1 MMNSELLDKNFGVCF
16 PEELDGALDT
26 QQGSA
31 NCCKFN
37 RWGSLIA
44 VGSIDGRVYIF
55 DLITKG
61 VVKSWVCHGYS
72 ITSLSWSRDGRKL
85 LTASNDWSV
94 AIWDVLEGSRIERQ
108 IYGSPVLCAMFNP
121 RFVILHHS
129 PYYFL
134 SLISLNNV
142 VLLPFM
148 LKNKNSHI
156 CFHLVPFCSND
167 KRILVIYLGA
177 NPVLLD
183 LEAKLQTEIKF
194 PEEIDDQSGDVT
206 VGTFDRRGKYIV
218 TGSSKGRIA
227 FYNAQTLEL
236 ITFVKQ
242 NATHQIKNI
251 LLTRRGDFLLTNSQD
266 RIIRTYKLDVLLKK
280 HHGTIVEPL
289 QKLLDII
296 NKVSICVSNDGDY
309 ICGASTKAHSLY
321 IWERNS
327 GSLIKMLHG
336 TKGET
341 LHDVQWHPT
350 RPIILSIANGL
361 VSVWTQAHVENWSA
375 FAPEFTE
382 LEENVKYIEKE
393 SEFDLEDED
402 ADEPTPQTSKEE
414 DDEIVDVVTLK
425 PNAVYCSSDED
436 DDGSMYVT
444 DLTAKQGPLWFL
456 PIAPEIENPEENPA
470 SLFTET
476 EEMTSTLDGESYPGS
491 RKRPATCTA
500 SSVISMRNLTKQ
512 RRVK

>member
-1 MMNSELLDKNFGVCF
+1 MEEFVVKVIREKMMNSELLDKNFGVCF

-121 RFVILHHS
+121 R
-129 PYYFL
+129 
-134 SLISLNNV
+134 
-142 VLLPFM
+142 
-148 LKNKNSHI
+148 
-156 CFHLVPFCSND
+156 ND
-167 KRILVIYLGA
+167 KHILVIYLGA
-177 NPVLLD
+177 SPVLLD

-280 HHGTIVEPL
+280 HRGTIVEPL

-296 NKVSICVSNDGDY
+296 N
-309 ICGASTKAHSLY
+309 
-321 IWERNS
+321 
-327 GSLIKMLHG
+327 
-336 TKGET
+336 KGET

-470 SLFTET
+470 LLFTET
-476 EEMTSTLDGESYPGS
+476 EEMTSTLDGEFYPGG
-491 RKRPATCTA
+491 RKRPATCT
-500 SSVISMRNLTKQ
+500 SSNVMSMRNLNKQ
-512 RRVK
+512 RRIK

>member
-1 MMNSELLDKNFGVCF
+1 MQRECNNWIFRVDSYPAAEFMVKMMNSELLDKNFGICF

-31 NCCKFN
+31 NCCRFN

-44 VGSIDGRVYIF
+44 VGSVDGRVYIF

-94 AIWDVLEGSRIERQ
+94 AVWDVLEGSRIERQ

-121 RFVILHHS
+121 R
-129 PYYFL
+129 
-134 SLISLNNV
+134 
-142 VLLPFM
+142 
-148 LKNKNSHI
+148 
-156 CFHLVPFCSND
+156 ND
-167 KRILVIYLGA
+167 RHILVIYLGA
-177 NPVLLD
+177 SPVLLD

-194 PEEIDDQSGDVT
+194 PEEIDDQSGEVT

-218 TGSSKGRIA
+218 TGSSKGRIS

-280 HHGTIVEPL
+280 HHGTVVEPL

-296 NKVSICVSNDGDY
+296 NKASWKAICVSNDGDY

-444 DLTAKQGPLWFL
+444 DLTAQHGPLWFL

-470 SLFTET
+470 LLLT
-476 EEMTSTLDGESYPGS
+476 GS
-491 RKRPATCTA
+491 RKRPATYT
-500 SSVISMRNLTKQ
+500 SSNVISMRSMTKQ

>member
-108 IYGSPVLCAMFNP
+108 IYSSPVLCAIFNP
-121 RFVILHHS
+121 R
-129 PYYFL
+129 
-134 SLISLNNV
+134 
-142 VLLPFM
+142 
-148 LKNKNSHI
+148 
-156 CFHLVPFCSND
+156 ND
-167 KRILVIYLGA
+167 KHILIIYLGA

-183 LEAKLQTEIKF
+183 LEAKLQTEMKF
-194 PEEIDDQSGDVT
+194 PEEIDDQPGEIT

-227 FYNAQTLEL
+227 FYDAQTLEL

-266 RIIRTYKLDVLLKK
+266 RIIRTYKLDLLLKK

-296 NKVSICVSNDGDY
+296 N
-309 ICGASTKAHSLY
+309 KAHSLY

-402 ADEPTPQTSKEE
+402 ADEPAPQTSKEE
-414 DDEIVDVVTLK
+414 DDEVVDVVTLK

-444 DLTAKQGPLWFL
+444 DLTAKRGPLWFL

-470 SLFTET
+470 LLLTET
-476 EEMTSTLDGESYPGS
+476 EEMVNTLDAESHSGG
-491 RKRPATCTA
+491 RKRPSTCTA
-500 SSVISMRNLTKQ
+500 SSVISMRNITKQ

>member
-1 MMNSELLDKNFGVCF
+1 MFDGCDALTQDEISSWEIIVRSGAKMMNSELLDKNFGVCF
-16 PEELDGALDT
+16 PEELDGTLDT

-94 AIWDVLEGSRIERQ
+94 AVWDVLEGSRIERQ
-108 IYGSPVLCAMFNP
+108 VYGSPVLCAMFNP
-121 RFVILHHS
+121 R
-129 PYYFL
+129 
-134 SLISLNNV
+134 
-142 VLLPFM
+142 
-148 LKNKNSHI
+148 
-156 CFHLVPFCSND
+156 ND
-167 KRILVIYLGA
+167 KHILVIYLGA

-183 LEAKLQTEIKF
+183 LEAKLQTEVSSLKKPMINLEKL
-194 PEEIDDQSGDVT
+194 PWGHLIVEENT
-206 VGTFDRRGKYIV
+206 
-218 TGSSKGRIA
+218 SSPVV
-227 FYNAQTLEL
+227 
-236 ITFVKQ
+236 VK
-242 NATHQIKNI
+242 IKNI

-266 RIIRTYKLDVLLKK
+266 RIIRTYKLDVLLKN
-280 HHGTIVEPL
+280 IMEL
-289 QKLLDII
+289 FCI
-296 NKVSICVSNDGDY
+296 NCKYFHASWKAICVSNDGDY

-402 ADEPTPQTSKEE
+402 ADEPAPQTSKEE

-444 DLTAKQGPLWFL
+444 DLTAKRGPLWFL
-456 PIAPEIENPEENPA
+456 PIAPEIENPEENP
-470 SLFTET
+470 SLLLADT
-476 EEMTSTLDGESYPGS
+476 EEMANAFDAESYSGN
-491 RKRPATCTA
+491 RKRTATCSA
-500 SSVISMRNLTKQ
+500 SNIISMRNMSKQ

>member
-94 AIWDVLEGSRIERQ
+94 AVWDVLEGSRIERQ

-121 RFVILHHS
+121 RKDKHIL
-129 PYYFL
+129 
-134 SLISLNNV
+134 I
-142 VLLPFM
+142 
-148 LKNKNSHI
+148 
-156 CFHLVPFCSND
+156 
-167 KRILVIYLGA
+167 IYLGA

-194 PEEIDDQSGDVT
+194 PEEIDDQPGEIT

-227 FYNAQTLEL
+227 FYDAQTLEL

-296 NKVSICVSNDGDY
+296 NKYMLDLYQLNDIDFANEFR
-309 ICGASTKAHSLY
+309 ILKFVFS
-321 IWERNS
+321 
-327 GSLIKMLHG
+327 MLPQCIFMLRG
-336 TKGET
+336 KQYAYQTMVIISVEPVPRRIRCTFGKGILEGET

-444 DLTAKQGPLWFL
+444 DLTAKRGPLWFL

-470 SLFTET
+470 LLLT
-476 EEMTSTLDGESYPGS
+476 GS
-491 RKRPATCTA
+491 RKRPTTYTT
-500 SSVISMRNLTKQ
+500 SSVISMRNMTKQ

>member
-1 MMNSELLDKNFGVCF
+1 MPRRYKYPSQKVTRLIELSRTKLWKEKMMNSELLDKNFGVCF

-121 RFVILHHS
+121 R
-129 PYYFL
+129 
-134 SLISLNNV
+134 
-142 VLLPFM
+142 
-148 LKNKNSHI
+148 
-156 CFHLVPFCSND
+156 ND

-512 RRVK
+512 RRFEVR

>member
-1 MMNSELLDKNFGVCF
+1 MVGRLLLKLGIKKEKMMNSELLDKNFGVCF

-72 ITSLSWSRDGRKL
+72 VTSLSWSRDGRKL

-121 RFVILHHS
+121 R
-129 PYYFL
+129 
-134 SLISLNNV
+134 
-142 VLLPFM
+142 
-148 LKNKNSHI
+148 
-156 CFHLVPFCSND
+156 ND

-296 NKVSICVSNDGDY
+296 N
-309 ICGASTKAHSLY
+309 KAHSLY

-476 EEMTSTLDGESYPGS
+476 EEMTSTLDGEPYPGS

-500 SSVISMRNLTKQ
+500 SSVMSMRNLTKQ
-512 RRVK
+512 RRFEVR